1 MKIRLTSHAR
11 DQMQEQE
18 DDVTEDQI
26 KAVLDNFHS
35 TFPGSQ
41 ENTIRY
47 VGFIGVAKELSVVA
61 ERPGVAVEPVKIVTV
76 YWES

>member
-1 MKIRLTSHAR
+1 VKIKLTSHAR
-11 DQMQEQE
+11 EQMQEQE

-26 KAVLDNFHS
+26 KAVLENFYDS
-35 TFPGSQ
+35 VPGSQ

-47 VGFIGVAKELSVVA
+47 VGFLGVAKELSVVA